1 MKVIVPM
8 TVDDSN
14 LDTSSIAEDD
24 YAAWNSGTTYDADE
38 YVISVTTHK
47 VYMSVVGSN
56 LNNDPTT
63 DDGTWWLEVGATNR
77 WKAFDQRLYDTA
89 VMSGDYLTY
98 SIVPDQLVTGIAF
111 LNMNAIQVRVQ
122 VWDAPS
128 GGEAIFNETVYMANQ
143 WVIVD
148 WFTYFTEDLSTYE
161 TEYIFTDLPG
171 YVNNRIDIRLG
182 NGTGNPSV
190 GQIVLGKVETLGFTQ
205 DGTSIGI
212 RDFSVKERDVFGNA
226 IITERA
232 FADEV
237 NFAFALYTSDAR
249 RVKSI
254 LTSLRATPTAY
265 FADETIM
272 NYGMTVYG
280 FFQDFSIPI
289 KAGNISYAT
298 LDIEGLV

>member
-8 TVDDSN
+8 TIDGSTF
-14 LDTSSIAEDD
+14 DTSSISEDD
-24 YAAWNSGTTYDADE
+24 YAAWNSGTTYDADD
-38 YVISVTTHK
+38 YVIVVATHK

-63 DDGTWWLEVGATNR
+63 DDGTWWLEVGSTNR

-98 SIVPDQLVTGIAF
+98 GLVPDRLVTGVAL
-111 LNMNAIQVRVQ
+111 LNMNAVQVRLRVL
-122 VWDAPS
+122 DAVS
-128 GGEAIFNETVYMANQ
+128 GGSAVYDETVYMANR
-143 WVIVD
+143 WAIID

-161 TEYIFTDLPG
+161 TEYIFADIPG
-171 YVNNRIDIRLG
+171 YVDNLIEITIGD
-182 NGTGNPSV
+182 GTGNPSV
-190 GQIVLGKVETLGFTQ
+190 GQIVVGRIETLGFTQ

-212 RDFSVKERDVFGNA
+212 RDFSVKDRDVFGNA
-226 IITERA
+226 VITERA

-254 LTSLRATPTAY
+254 LTSLRATPTVY

-289 KAGNISYAT
+289 KAGNISYAS